1 LEGWARIVCERS
13 RGKRA
18 ALSGCNVR
26 LSSGFHPSATRVREQ
41 AAQGRSGVVGPR
53 WASFGP
59 TVGMLFHFFLFS
71 LFFHRFEF
79 KFALKFK
86 HQLNATNKEPQH
98 EFMMYFIYLLVN
110 YSPK

>member
-1 LEGWARIVCERS
+1 VLSERS

-59 TVGMLFHFFLFS
+59 TVGILFHFFLFS

-86 HQLNATNKEPQH
+86 HQLNATNKKT
-98 EFMMYFIYLLVN
+98 
-110 YSPK
+110 ST